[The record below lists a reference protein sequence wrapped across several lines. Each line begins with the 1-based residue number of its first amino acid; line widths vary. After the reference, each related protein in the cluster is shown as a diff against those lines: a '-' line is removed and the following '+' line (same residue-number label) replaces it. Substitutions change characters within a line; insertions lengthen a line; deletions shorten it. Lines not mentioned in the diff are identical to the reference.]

1 MNWRNLKR
9 HAKNELLYDI
19 QKGLGG
25 VAHGMAWIS
34 GVWVTYDYPGAAN
47 FTTLIGIN
55 DLGNATGMYID
66 SNGVTHC
73 LLLRVS
79 PAF

>member
-1 MNWRNLKR
+1 M
-9 HAKNELLYDI
+9 
-19 QKGLGG
+19 
-25 VAHGMAWIS
+25 
-34 GVWVTYDYPGAAN
+34 WVTYDYPGAAN

-66 SNGVTHC
+66 SNGVTHG